1 MRMRKKKNLIPRME
15 RCAAIQEKNPYEMRG
30 RWRER
35 LTPDCPLYLEI
46 GCGKGSFTVE
56 TAAAHPEVLFVAVE
70 RVADCLLLAMEK
82 VMARGLANVVFVCD
96 DAARLGEMFAPGEVD
111 RMYINFCDPWPSKK
125 HAKRRLTYEKFLLS
139 YREFLRDGGCI
150 EFKTDNRPREQT
162 GVIQTD
168 YEARFVAEGV
178 KINRCVATK
187 EAAVPQPVGEP
198 PKLSLLDYLPE
209 EMDHIPYGM
218 EEVFAQNQIRLV
230 REQEGDRR

>member
-1 MRMRKKKNLIPRME
+1 MCIR
-15 RCAAIQEKNPYEMRG
+15 
-30 RWRER
+30 
-35 LTPDCPLYLEI
+35 
-46 GCGKGSFTVE
+46 
-56 TAAAHPEVLFVAVE
+56 
-70 RVADCLLLAMEK
+70 
-82 VMARGLANVVFVCD
+82 
-96 DAARLGEMFAPGEVD
+96 D
-111 RMYINFCDPWPSKK
+111 R
-125 HAKRRLTYEKFLLS
+125 
-139 YREFLRDGGCI
+139 
-150 EFKTDNRPREQT
+150 QT